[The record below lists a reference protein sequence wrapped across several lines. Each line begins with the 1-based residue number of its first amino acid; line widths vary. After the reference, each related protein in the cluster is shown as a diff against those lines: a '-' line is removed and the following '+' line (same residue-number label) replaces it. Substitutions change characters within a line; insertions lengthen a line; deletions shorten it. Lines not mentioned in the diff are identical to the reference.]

1 MMKDLFPS
9 NPEAD
14 RQALLN
20 MANAPVTDVPP
31 TKDYLTES
39 VEVPQGSMPLDLD
52 LASFAALAGVVNE
65 KQKTGSAGQAKGSD
79 PMPVAE
85 PGRTKHPL
93 KDKLVGEDDDDG
105 YVPLRTGVSALGI
118 GDDPATLV
126 TKGLI
131 AAVQGEILTEPQ
143 REALQPYIGLFVT
156 ILKNPKLRSR
166 LNAMK
171 RIASG
176 EEEPKKEPKEVESI
190 KERLYKELNA
200 TRQCRRPRMEN
211 Y

>member
-1 MMKDLFPS
+1 MTDFYKMSSMMKDLFPS

-200 TRQCRRPRMEN
+200 TR
-211 Y
+211 

>member
-200 TRQCRRPRMEN
+200 TR
-211 Y
+211 

>member
-1 MMKDLFPS
+1 MTDFYKMSSMMKDLFPS

-20 MANAPVTDVPP
+20 MANAPITDVPP

-200 TRQCRRPRMEN
+200 TR
-211 Y
+211 